1 MNKINSANKKRKV
14 FLLITVLFVLMVT
27 GCAPG
32 EISQW
37 KAKKLVVQNLEEKYG
52 GEFEVRSVER
62 QELGMSWMK
71 DHIYA
76 MEVYSKDL
84 DGTFHV
90 EIFRDGSRMNDGY
103 EELKYGK
110 QIEDE
115 INSIEYEEKGWTLR
129 KLTIS
134 HSNIEDKTPSRNIED
149 YKRNPKKIT
158 IDLFIDITGCEFVE
172 VTAASLFDFLNTLQN
187 AGYRFSVQI
196 KKDGIS
202 EILNEM
208 TDAEFVNVE
217 QISNALKK
225 IGADE

>member
-1 MNKINSANKKRKV
+1 MNKTNNANKKRKV

-90 EIFRDGSRMNDGY
+90 EIFRNGSRMNDGY
-103 EELKYGK
+103 EQLKYGK

-115 INSIEYEEKGWTLR
+115 INSIEYEEEGWVLR
-129 KLTIS
+129 KLIINHKNLIDRS
-134 HSNIEDKTPSRNIED
+134 ASVDIRD
-149 YKRNPKKIT
+149 YKKNADKLLIV
-158 IDLFIDITGCEFVE
+158 LFIDILHDVNSNTD
-172 VTAASLFDFLNTLQN
+172 SLFAYIDALQR
-187 AGYRFSVQI
+187 AGYRISVHLERN
-196 KKDGIS
+196 GS
-202 EILNEM
+202 TEILSEKS
-208 TDAEFVNVE
+208 DSEFITEE
-217 QISNALKK
+217 QISNALKE
-225 IGADE
+225 IEADG

>member
-14 FLLITVLFVLMVT
+14 FLLITVLFILMVT

-37 KAKKLVVQNLEEKYG
+37 KAKELVVQNLEDKYG
-52 GEFEVRSVER
+52 GEFEVRSVEK

-103 EELKYGK
+103 EKLKYGK

-115 INSIEYEEKGWTLR
+115 INSIEYEENGWMLKR
-129 KLTIS
+129 INIY
-134 HSNIEDKTPSRNIED
+134 HSNVRDKTASKDLQD
-149 YKRNPKKIT
+149 YKKNAEKLVIR
-158 IDLFIDITGCEFVE
+158 LFIEIMGSDADRSITD
-172 VTAASLFDFLNTLQN
+172 SLFDYLNALQQS
-187 AGYRFSVQI
+187 GYRLSVHLE
-196 KKDGIS
+196 KGENS
-202 EILNEM
+202 EIINAR
-208 TDAEFVNVE
+208 TDDEYIDRE
-217 QISNALKK
+217 KISNALT
-225 IGADE
+225 GLGE